1 VRVDF
6 DVLPGEPAYAIRF
19 HETNVVTFYP
29 DHALELNTGGW
40 RTRSTADRMNMA
52 EQVSVFGHFS
62 RRGEY
67 EDALF
72 AKIGKGWQ
80 TPLDTCVTVH
90 DGLTLTCDGGYEW
103 ANATQTYGEWQDDYQ
118 EQRRERARERRSEQ
132 HAKALDVIVGNPRG
146 RWGWYEV
153 RAGRVR
159 VENGVIFNGQHPV
172 AVCYPHP
179 EQGVQA
185 NVLTVSQRAL
195 KRTRVGLEL
204 VEHAAANGCKLVFE
218 PHGVVI
224 EEAQNRATKL

>member
-1 VRVDF
+1 
-6 DVLPGEPAYAIRF
+6 
-19 HETNVVTFYP
+19 
-29 DHALELNTGGW
+29 
-40 RTRSTADRMNMA
+40 MNMA

-80 TPLDTCVTVH
+80 TPLDTCVTSTT
-90 DGLTLTCDGGYEW
+90 GSRSR
-103 ANATQTYGEWQDDYQ
+103 ATAATSGRTRPRPTASGRTTRPRR
-118 EQRRERARERRSEQ
+118 QRRERARERRSEQ

-153 RAGRVR
+153 RAGHVR
-159 VENGVIFNGQHPV
+159 VENGVIFSGQHPV

-204 VEHAAANGCKLVFE
+204 VERAAANGCKLVFE